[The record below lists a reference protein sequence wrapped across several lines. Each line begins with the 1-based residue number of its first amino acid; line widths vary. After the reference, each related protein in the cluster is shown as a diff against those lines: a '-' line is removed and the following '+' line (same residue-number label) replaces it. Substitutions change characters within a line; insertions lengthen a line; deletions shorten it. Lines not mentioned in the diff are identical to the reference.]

1 MSTPLHILF
10 FLFASLVFSQ
20 NEIDIKNLK
29 PIENIYFAKNS
40 KKPFSGSAFSFSKLT
55 QKKILEFQI
64 IDGMKNGTY
73 EEWYINGKKKSKY
86 NYQDNLKHGRYT
98 TYYQNGK
105 KKEKG
110 FWKHGNNEG
119 LCSFWFENGQQ
130 KKKGFIKI
138 PKGLVFGPIGTRMEI
153 SSVKDTEIM
162 E

>member
-1 MSTPLHILF
+1 MGTRFHIIS

-20 NEIDIKNLK
+20 NEIDIRNLTI
-29 PIENIYFAKNS
+29 IENIYIEKNS
-40 KKPFSGSAFSFSKLT
+40 KTPFSGSTISFSKLT
-55 QKKILEFQI
+55 RKKILEFQI

-73 EEWYINGKKKSKY
+73 EEWFINGKKKSKY

-130 KKKGFIKI
+130 KKEGDYKNTMRI
-138 PKGLVFGPIGTRMEI
+138 GL
-153 SSVKDTEIM
+153 
-162 E
+162 